1 MWRHSWFKILVVL
14 QLVNFAAMVLLEQQR
29 RTIWDKEATNAQ
41 KILDIKQFSEKTEA
55 DLRYVAR
62 QLEILRERV
71 GLIQT
76 ETIKNAADTGLQFK
90 DFRDRLS
97 SLHNATLQ
105 NTTDTLAQF
114 TDFRERFAALQNDAL
129 KNAQNAGLI
138 KDVRERVLHIEAMLQ
153 KLQPEK

>member
-1 MWRHSWFKILVVL
+1 MWRHTWFSILVGL

-41 KILDIKQFSEKTEA
+41 RMLDIKQFSEKTEG

-71 GLIQT
+71 GLIQS
-76 ETIKNAADTGLQFK
+76 EAIKNAADSGLQLK
-90 DFRDRLS
+90 DFRERLS

-105 NTTDTLAQF
+105 NTTNTVAQF
-114 TDFRERFAALQNDAL
+114 TDFR
-129 KNAQNAGLI
+129 
-138 KDVRERVLHIEAMLQ
+138 
-153 KLQPEK
+153 